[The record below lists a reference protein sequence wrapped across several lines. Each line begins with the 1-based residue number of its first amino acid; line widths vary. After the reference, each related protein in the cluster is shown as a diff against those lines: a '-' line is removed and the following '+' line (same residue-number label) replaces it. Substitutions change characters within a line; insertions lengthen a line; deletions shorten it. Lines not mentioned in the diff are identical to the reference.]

1 VSEKSNDKKTEISP
15 SNIAVSLN
23 LIILFVCLVI
33 CFNDGTVLV
42 RDVKYHDVIPGKPI
56 FDFRG
61 EVGKIGNN

>member
-1 VSEKSNDKKTEISP
+1 V
-15 SNIAVSLN
+15 VSLN
-23 LIILFVCLVI
+23 LIILFVCLVV

-42 RDVKYHDVIPGKPI
+42 KDVENHDVIPGKPI